1 MRNIFRTQDSR
12 LDIAAQVAYLSIMQ
26 MPESDKIKQ
35 WCQARQIDLCILF
48 GSQATGKTHRQSDV
62 DIALLSTTASNSNKH
77 LLSLIGEAEDLFGH
91 PIDLV
96 IIADDSDPV
105 LRLEVFQ
112 HGKPLYE
119 SRRGLFVE
127 QQIRA
132 IKIFDDTEPLRQ
144 WRRRVL
150 AQRILD
156 LKYVNQK
163 KYAPTHH

>member
-1 MRNIFRTQDSR
+1 MFLFCDMKI
-12 LDIAAQVAYLSIMQ
+12 
-26 MPESDKIKQ
+26 PEINKLER
-35 WCQARQIDLCILF
+35 WCQERGIDLCILF
-48 GSQATGKTHRQSDV
+48 GSQATGKARYDSDV
-62 DIALLSTTASNSNKH
+62 DIALFSANNPNLSKP

-96 IIADDSDPV
+96 IIGDDTDPV

-112 HGKPLYE
+112 HGKPPDE
-119 SRRGLFVE
+119 SRRGLFAE
-127 QQIRA
+127 QHILA

-156 LKYVNQK
+156 LKYVNKK
-163 KYAPTHH
+163 KYAPTHY

>member
-1 MRNIFRTQDSR
+1 MKF
-12 LDIAAQVAYLSIMQ
+12 
-26 MPESDKIKQ
+26 PEPEKIKQ

-48 GSQATGKTHRQSDV
+48 GSQATGKTHANSDV
-62 DIALLSTTASNSNKH
+62 DIALFSAAKSNLRPR
-77 LLSLIGEAEDLFGH
+77 LLSLIGEAEDLFGD

-96 IIADDSDPV
+96 IIEEDTDPV

-119 SRRGLFVE
+119 SRQGLFVE
-127 QQIRA
+127 QHIMA

-156 LKYVNQK
+156 LKYVNK
-163 KYAPTHH
+163 EKYAPAHY